1 MAKPFYYVFKHPKKQ
16 NIMATLKIIGLSLL
30 GIFTF
35 FVLIGL
41 VFGEPKKAGTIEDYV
56 DNPNNKRGYHKGSI
70 SQAVSLFN
78 SYTKM
83 DKPQIQA
90 AMDSTDLSLHEISFA
105 LYFWAMRHIQEGK
118 IKQGY
123 DLLKVAADDYL
134 NPIAMVKLAR
144 INFHGSQALQ
154 QGKQA
159 IDLELEK
166 DLETSYYYITL
177 AFEITR
183 VLNEKTGDKVMLNHV
198 VNGGLALYDTFG
210 MNQLEEGFNRKEVSE
225 QFSGV
230 WTEKFEEY
238 SALYL

>member
-1 MAKPFYYVFKHPKKQ
+1 
-16 NIMATLKIIGLSLL
+16 MATLKIIGLSLL

-41 VFGEPKKAGTIEDYV
+41 VFGEPKKPGTVKDYV

-70 SQAVSLFN
+70 AQAVNLFN

-83 DKPQIQA
+83 DKPQIEA
-90 AMDSTDLSLHEISFA
+90 TMDSTDLSLHEISYA

-118 IKQGY
+118 IKEGY
-123 DLLKVAADDYL
+123 ELLKVAADDYL

-154 QGKQA
+154 QGKTP
-159 IDLELEK
+159 IDLELDK

-198 VNGGLALYDTFG
+198 VNSGLALYDTFG
-210 MNQLEEGFNRKEVSE
+210 MNQLEEGFNRKEVSMKLNE
-225 QFSGV
+225 T
-230 WTEKFEEY
+230 WTEKIDQFTD
-238 SALYL
+238 LYL

>member
-1 MAKPFYYVFKHPKKQ
+1 
-16 NIMATLKIIGLSLL
+16 MATLKIIGLSLL

-41 VFGEPKKAGTIEDYV
+41 IFGEPKKPGTIEDYV
-56 DNPNNKRGYHKGSI
+56 DNPNNKKGYHKGNI
-70 SQAVSLFN
+70 TQAVSLFN

-83 DKPQIQA
+83 DKTQIQT
-90 AMDSTDLSLHEISFA
+90 AMDSTDLSLHEISYA

-123 DLLKVAADDYL
+123 QLLKVAADDYL

-144 INFHGSQALQ
+144 INYHGSQALQ
-154 QGKQA
+154 QGKNP
-159 IDLELEK
+159 IDLQLDK

-177 AFEITR
+177 AFEVTR

-198 VNGGLALYDTFG
+198 VNSGLGLYDTFG
-210 MNQLEEGFNRKEVSE
+210 MNQLEEGFNRKEVSVKFNE
-225 QFSGV
+225 AWAEKIDQF
-230 WTEKFEEY
+230 TT
-238 SALYL
+238 LYL